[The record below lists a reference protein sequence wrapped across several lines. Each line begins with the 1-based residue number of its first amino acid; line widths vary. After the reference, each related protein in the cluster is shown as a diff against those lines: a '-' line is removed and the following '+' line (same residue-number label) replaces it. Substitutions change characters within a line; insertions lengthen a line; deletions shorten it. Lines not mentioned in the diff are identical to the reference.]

1 MRTAAH
7 VAKSGRS
14 PRRVYSRPASDDQ
27 SSVAIC
33 GRRIVADGTAEG
45 GLIGPVLFC
54 DVSTS
59 AAFSP
64 SIAWINQHEQHSGQG
79 RFIGDKEPQLREGP
93 TMQNRPLL
101 APSPDPKANT
111 PEVLQDNRP
120 LCAFSA
126 SNNLLGDYYVIGVSG
141 KTSLFTG
148 ELLQTPFSRASLL
161 LLQFGPQATATVTN
175 RTSLTAAVALTIR
188 IASDV
193 HHAEVHAKSVGR
205 LSGYRFFYF
214 ACRSQVKRPTA
225 IDQVRFPMLPAQQ
238 LPLPRP
244 ASKRDVQPARKRPDR
259 NGLVFDAP
267 SQHAGIIGYTPERTK
282 AAFTVPIRLVGLGDL
297 RDTAHDH
304 LCSQAE
310 LFPRPSVGD
319 MVKIVSPKLLRI
331 PSLLGEPVATLIG
344 LMNGGQQRCALVLGR
359 FTASQRKR
367 STRPLSASRRNLR
380 CISGRAAVS
389 LSCAIITGQ
398 FPAWNAPPPSNP
410 AVLIIITGSESYMAA
425 GGRTQAD
432 SVPFPRFRWRTK

>member
-14 PRRVYSRPASDDQ
+14 PRRVYSRPASDYQ

-33 GRRIVADGTAEG
+33 GRRIVAGRTAEG

-59 AAFSP
+59 AAFSR

-126 SNNLLGDYYVIGVSG
+126 SNNLLGDYVIGVSG

-214 ACRSQVKRPTA
+214 ACRSQV
-225 IDQVRFPMLPAQQ
+225 
-238 LPLPRP
+238 
-244 ASKRDVQPARKRPDR
+244 
-259 NGLVFDAP
+259 
-267 SQHAGIIGYTPERTK
+267 IIGYTPEQTK
-282 AAFTVPIRLVGLGDL
+282 AAFTVSIRLVGLGHL

-304 LCSQAE
+304 LRSQAE

-359 FTASQRKR
+359 FELHFSRQLHLRTPSQNRLAVARTPHHVVCSLVDHIAITKEFHCHHRVVQKRLLPQLKLGLAGARK
-367 STRPLSASRRNLR
+367 
-380 CISGRAAVS
+380 GR
-389 LSCAIITGQ
+389 
-398 FPAWNAPPPSNP
+398 
-410 AVLIIITGSESYMAA
+410 
-425 GGRTQAD
+425 
-432 SVPFPRFRWRTK
+432 